1 MNHARK
7 EIGVEEAIDYLKSIN
22 APFGKNFDGRGMV
35 ISNIDTGTD
44 YRHKAMRIDDDAK
57 DSMRFKKEDLKGTD
71 KNFWLSD
78 KIPHAFNYYNGG
90 KITVE
95 KLMMEAIILI
105 HMGCILQGFLRE
117 MILKKILKTLTE

>member
-22 APFGKNFDGRGMV
+22 APFWKNFDGRGMV

-57 DSMRFKKEDLKGTD
+57 DSMRFKKENLKGTD

-95 KLMMEAIILI
+95 KLMMEVIILI
-105 HMGCILQGFLRE
+105 PMGCILQGFLRE
-117 MILKKILKTLTE
+117 MILKKTSKTLTE

>member
-1 MNHARK
+1 
-7 EIGVEEAIDYLKSIN
+7 
-22 APFGKNFDGRGMV
+22 
-35 ISNIDTGTD
+35 
-44 YRHKAMRIDDDAK
+44 MRIDDDAK

-105 HMGCILQGFLRE
+105 HMECILQGFLRE

>member
-1 MNHARK
+1 
-7 EIGVEEAIDYLKSIN
+7 
-22 APFGKNFDGRGMV
+22 MV

-57 DSMRFKKEDLKGTD
+57 SSMRFKKEDLKGTD

-95 KLMMEAIILI
+95 KADDGSDFFDPHGMHIAGILAGNDTEKDI
-105 HMGCILQGFLRE
+105 
-117 MILKKILKTLTE
+117 KNLTE